1 MSCKPINT
9 TFLDEDQY
17 LLKKPPVQMFR
28 RIVIF
33 AIEHGMNCWSTI
45 VDETFCNTLVD
56 CGLFCEYRFDFSAKC
71 KFLPQVVVALR
82 GLIHSFLFVNQRQP
96 NKRKVE

>member
-9 TFLDEDQY
+9 TFLDEEQY
-17 LLKKPPVQMFR
+17 LLKKPPVRMFR
-28 RIVIF
+28 RFVIF

-56 CGLFCEYRFDFSAKC
+56 CGLFCEYHF
-71 KFLPQVVVALR
+71 
-82 GLIHSFLFVNQRQP
+82 
-96 NKRKVE
+96 